1 MSKGKLIELSMIN
14 TTSTPTEIVWKLEDE
29 EKNKRLKTHAVI
41 HTFDMNITQMIFL
54 FYFAT
59 KKH

>member
-29 EKNKRLKTHAVI
+29 EKTKDLRHMQSFI
-41 HTFDMNITQMIFL
+41 HLT
-54 FYFAT
+54 
-59 KKH
+59 